1 MLRIQLAAISLLI
14 LSLLSCGSRPEEKAP
29 PPTFKQAPQIADVKP
44 QKPAKIKL
52 KRNSKDD
59 YSWEISGDSVDEVVK
74 ADRQLRK
81 LLKVE

>member
-1 MLRIQLAAISLLI
+1 MLRMQILVIAFLSLA
-14 LSLLSCGSRPEEKAP
+14 LLSCGSRPEEKAP
-29 PPTFKQAPQIADVKP
+29 PLTFKQAPQIADVKP

>member
-1 MLRIQLAAISLLI
+1 MLRMQILVIAFLSLA
-14 LSLLSCGSRPEEKAP
+14 LLSCGSRPEEKVP

-44 QKPAKIKL
+44 QKPVKIRL

-59 YSWEISGDSVDEVVK
+59 YSWEITGDSVDEVVK